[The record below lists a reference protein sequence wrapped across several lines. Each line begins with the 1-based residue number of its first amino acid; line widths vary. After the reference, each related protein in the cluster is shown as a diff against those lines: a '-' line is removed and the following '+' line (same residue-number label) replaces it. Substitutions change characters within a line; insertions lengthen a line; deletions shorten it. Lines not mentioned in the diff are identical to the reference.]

1 MKIVLENQ
9 DSTVMS
15 TFTPSARNDGSYQS
29 EAQLEEEF
37 INILQSQG
45 YEYAHIHN
53 EKDLIA
59 NLRVQIEKLNDYHF
73 SNDEW
78 ERFFKENIANST
90 DDIANKTDT
99 IQRDNVKILKKDD
112 GTDKNITII
121 DKENIHKNIVQVIN
135 QYAVNA
141 ADGANDN
148 ANDNTATSPA
158 YSNRYDVTILVNGLP
173 MVHIELKRR
182 GVPIREAFNQ
192 INRYARDSFWA
203 GSGLFGYVQIFVIS
217 NGTETKYYSNST
229 RNNAYNEQ
237 KSKGSSK
244 STTSNSFEFTNYW
257 SDAQNT
263 IISDLCDFARTFF
276 AKHVILNIL
285 TKYCVFNADK
295 CLMVMRPYQ
304 ITAAENIVN
313 RVKYMFANASKM
325 PAAERQKGGYIW
337 HTTGS
342 GKTLTSF
349 KTSQLVKTLKDAEG
363 KNLVD
368 KVLFV
373 VDRKD
378 LDYQT
383 MKEYDRFEEG
393 AANSNTSTAVLTKQL
408 EDNTEERRLIITT
421 IQKLSK
427 FISSN
432 PSHEIYKKRIVFIF
446 DECHRSQFGGMH
458 ADIVKHFKN
467 SLLFGF
473 TGTPIFEANAVGS
486 DATHLSTTEQTFGP
500 CLHAYTIINAINDK
514 NVLPFRVEY
523 VSTVKTASELEKA
536 TDELVADINRPE
548 IIMHPDRVRNVVQY
562 IIEHFTQKTYRNEK
576 TYKYKR
582 ILNVKELAAD
592 KHNTVKAEKSSE
604 EVDVNGFNS
613 IFAVADIPLA
623 KVYYN
628 EFKKQQ
634 QNLPPSERLKVVTI
648 FSYAVNEGESD
659 SSAYGSGMGSLG
671 EENSESTAKLDVTS
685 QEFLESAIKDYNE
698 MFNTAYDTSNDKFQ
712 NYYKDVS
719 IRMKNKEIDVL
730 IVVNMFLTGFD
741 ATTLNTLW
749 VDKNLRMHGLIQAFS
764 RTNRILN
771 SVKTF
776 GNIVCFRDL
785 SHQVDE
791 AVSLFGDKDAQGVVL
806 CPTFEQIYNGYVDA
820 KGFDRCGYS
829 DLVHE
834 LMEKYPLQG
843 FNIVGEDNQK
853 EFISLFG
860 NILRLRNMLKA
871 FDQFEGNEII
881 KERDMQDY
889 LGHYQ
894 DLHEEWK
901 RKEQKGEIA
910 DITDDVV
917 FEMELVRQVEVNIDY
932 ILMLVERY
940 HSKHCKDKNVLASIK
955 SAVDSSPQLRSKR
968 KLIEDFIAQLNE
980 NEANINKFEYSINS
994 TDGKDSEDLDSESK
1008 KYSNYD
1014 ESSVHAS
1021 HGNDLMDSGNNLMN
1035 SGDNLIDSEN
1045 NLSVVDRWR
1054 EYVQQKYDYDLSELI
1069 QSEGLNDSKTR
1080 RFMYKSFNAGEVSEL
1095 GTDINDL
1102 MPRMSR
1108 FGSAA
1113 RARAQ
1118 KKTRIIDRMRELFN
1132 EFVGIIGFSQYDS
1145 NYER

>member
-15 TFTPSARNDGSYQS
+15 TFTPSVRNDGSYQS

-73 SNDEW
+73 SDGEW

-90 DDIANKTDT
+90 DDIVKKTDT

-141 ADGANDN
+141 SDN
-148 ANDNTATSPA
+148 ANNNDANGPA
-158 YSNRYDVTILVNGLP
+158 RSNRYDVTVLVNGLP

-263 IISDLCDFARTFF
+263 IISDLCDFAKTFF

-285 TKYCVFNADK
+285 TKYCVFNAED

-325 PAAERQKGGYIW
+325 PSSERQKGGYIW

-349 KTSQLVKTLKDAEG
+349 KTSQLVKALKDAEG

-383 MKEYDRFEEG
+383 MREYDRFEKG
-393 AANSNTSTAVLTKQL
+393 AANSNTSTSVLTKQL
-408 EDNTEERRLIITT
+408 EDNTEECRLIITT
-421 IQKLSK
+421 IQKLSR
-427 FISSN
+427 FISTN

-467 SLLFGF
+467 ALLFGF
-473 TGTPIFEANAVGS
+473 TGTPIFEANAAGS
-486 DATHLSTTEQTFGP
+486 DAAHISTTEQTFGP
-500 CLHAYTIINAINDK
+500 CLHTYTIINAINDK

-523 VSTVKTASELEKA
+523 VATVKTSSELEKA
-536 TDELVADINRPE
+536 TDELVKDINRPDV
-548 IIMHPDRVRNVVQY
+548 IRHPERVHNVVQY

-582 ILNVKELAAD
+582 IINVKELAAD
-592 KHNTVKAEKSSE
+592 KHNTLETKKSSE
-604 EVDVNGFNS
+604 EVDINGFNS

-623 KVYYN
+623 KAYYN

-634 QNLPPSERLKVVTI
+634 QNLPPSERLKVATI

-659 SSAYGSGMGSLG
+659 SSAYANGMGSLG
-671 EENSESTAKLDVTS
+671 EENSESTANLDANS

-698 MFNTAYDTSNDKFQ
+698 MFNTAYDASNNKFQ

-785 SHQVDE
+785 SYRVDE
-791 AVSLFGDKDAQGVVL
+791 AVALFGDKDAQGIVL
-806 CPTFEQIYNGYVDA
+806 CPTFEQIFNGYVDD
-820 KGFDRCGYS
+820 KGIERCGYS
-829 DLVHE
+829 DLVNE

-843 FNIVGEDNQK
+843 LNIVGEENQK
-853 EFISLFG
+853 KFISLFS

-901 RKEQKGEIA
+901 RKEQKGDIA
-910 DITDDVV
+910 NITDDVV

-955 SAVDSSPQLRSKR
+955 VAIDASPQLRSKK
-968 KLIEDFIAQLNE
+968 KLIEGFIAQLNE
-980 NEANINKFEYSINS
+980 KELEKLVNYGDTITVYDSNGNKVSI
-994 TDGKDSEDLDSESK
+994 
-1008 KYSNYD
+1008 
-1014 ESSVHAS
+1014 
-1021 HGNDLMDSGNNLMN
+1021 
-1035 SGDNLIDSEN
+1035 
-1045 NLSVVDRWR
+1045 VDCWS
-1054 EYVQQKYDYDLSELI
+1054 EYVEQKYNHDLAQLV
-1069 QSEGLNDSKTR
+1069 QSEGLNDSLTR
-1080 RFMYKSFNAGEVSEL
+1080 KFMEKSFSAGEVSEL

-1108 FGSAA
+1108 FGAAAKA
-1113 RARAQ
+1113 RAE
-1118 KKTRIIDRMRELFN
+1118 KKSRIVESMRNMFN
-1132 EFVGIIGFSQYDS
+1132 EFVGLVGFSQ
-1145 NYER
+1145 NER

>member
-73 SNDEW
+73 SDGEW

-90 DDIANKTDT
+90 DDIVKKTDT

-141 ADGANDN
+141 NDSANNN
-148 ANDNTATSPA
+148 ANDNDANGPA
-158 YSNRYDVTILVNGLP
+158 RSNRYDVTVLVNGLP

-244 STTSNSFEFTNYW
+244 TTTSNSFEFTNYW

-263 IISDLCDFARTFF
+263 IISDLCDFAKTFF

-285 TKYCVFNADK
+285 TKYCVFNAED

-325 PAAERQKGGYIW
+325 PASERQKGGYVW

-349 KTSQLVKTLKDAEG
+349 KTSQLVKALKDAEG

-383 MKEYDRFEEG
+383 MREYDRFEKG
-393 AANSNTSTAVLTKQL
+393 AANSNTSTSVLTKQL
-408 EDNTEERRLIITT
+408 EDNTEECRLIITT
-421 IQKLSK
+421 IQKLSR
-427 FISSN
+427 FISTN

-467 SLLFGF
+467 ALLFGF
-473 TGTPIFEANAVGS
+473 TGTPIFEANAAGS
-486 DATHLSTTEQTFGP
+486 DAAHISTTEQTFGP
-500 CLHAYTIINAINDK
+500 CLHTYTIINAINDK

-523 VSTVKTASELEKA
+523 VATVKTSSELEKA
-536 TDELVADINRPE
+536 TDELVKDINRPDV
-548 IIMHPDRVRNVVQY
+548 IRHPDRVHNVVQY

-592 KHNTVKAEKSSE
+592 KHNTLETKKSSE
-604 EVDVNGFNS
+604 AVDVNGFNS

-623 KVYYN
+623 KAYYN

-634 QNLPPSERLKVVTI
+634 QNLPTSERLKVATI

-659 SSAYGSGMGSLG
+659 SSAYANGMGSLG
-671 EENSESTAKLDVTS
+671 EENSESTSNLDANS

-698 MFNTAYDTSNDKFQ
+698 MFNTAYDASNNKFQ

-785 SHQVDE
+785 SYRVDE

-806 CPTFEQIYNGYVDA
+806 CPTFEQIYNGYIDA
-820 KGFDRCGYS
+820 KGIERCGYS
-829 DLVHE
+829 DLVNE

-843 FNIVGEDNQK
+843 FNIVGEENQK
-853 EFISLFG
+853 KFISLFS

-901 RKEQKGEIA
+901 RKEQKGEVA

-932 ILMLVERY
+932 ILMLVESY
-940 HSKHCKDKNVLASIK
+940 HSKHCKDKNVLASIRV
-955 SAVDSSPQLRSKR
+955 AVDSSPQLRSKK
-968 KLIEDFIAQLNE
+968 KLIEGFIAQLNE
-980 NEANINKFEYSINS
+980 NELDKLV
-994 TDGKDSEDLDSESK
+994 DSEGNITVYDS
-1008 KYSNYD
+1008 N
-1014 ESSVHAS
+1014 
-1021 HGNDLMDSGNNLMN
+1021 GNKVS
-1035 SGDNLIDSEN
+1035 I
-1045 NLSVVDRWR
+1045 VDCWS
-1054 EYVQQKYDYDLSELI
+1054 EYVEQKYNHDLAQLV
-1069 QSEGLNDSKTR
+1069 QSEGLNDSLTR
-1080 RFMYKSFNAGEVSEL
+1080 KFMEKSFSAGEVSEL

-1108 FGSAA
+1108 FGAAAQA
-1113 RARAQ
+1113 RAE
-1118 KKTRIIDRMRELFN
+1118 KKSRIVESMRNMFN
-1132 EFVGIIGFSQYDS
+1132 EFAGLIGFSQYDS
-1145 NYER
+1145 QKD

>member
-15 TFTPSARNDGSYQS
+15 TFTPSVRNDGSYQS

-73 SNDEW
+73 SDGEW

-141 ADGANDN
+141 NNNDANG
-148 ANDNTATSPA
+148 PA
-158 YSNRYDVTILVNGLP
+158 RSNRYDVTVLVNGLP

-192 INRYARDSFWA
+192 INRYARDSFWT
-203 GSGLFGYVQIFVIS
+203 GNGLFGYVQIFVIS

-285 TKYCVFNADK
+285 TKYCVFNAED

-304 ITAAENIVN
+304 ITAAENIIN

-349 KTSQLVKTLKDAEG
+349 KTSQLIKTLKDAEG
-363 KNLVD
+363 NNLVD

-383 MKEYDRFEEG
+383 MREYDTFEKG

-408 EDNTEERRLIITT
+408 EDNTEECRLIITT
-421 IQKLSK
+421 IQKLSR
-427 FISSN
+427 FISNN

-473 TGTPIFEANAVGS
+473 TGTPIFEANAAGS

-500 CLHAYTIINAINDK
+500 CLHTYTIINAINDK

-523 VSTVKTASELEKA
+523 VATVKTSSELEKA

-548 IIMHPDRVRNVVQY
+548 VIKHKDRVHNVVQY
-562 IIEHFTQKTYRNEK
+562 IIEHFSQKTYRNEK

-592 KHNTVKAEKSSE
+592 KHNSVEPKKSSE
-604 EVDVNGFNS
+604 AVDVNGFNS
-613 IFAVADIPLA
+613 IFAVADIELA
-623 KVYYN
+623 KLYYN

-659 SSAYGSGMGSLG
+659 SSEYSNGMGSLG
-671 EENSESTAKLDVTS
+671 EENSESTAKLDANS

-698 MFNTAYDTSNDKFQ
+698 IFNTTYDTSNNKFQ

-785 SHQVDE
+785 SYQVDK
-791 AVSLFGDKDAQGVVL
+791 AVALFGDKDAHGIVL
-806 CPTFEQIYNGYVDA
+806 CPTFEQIFNGYVDA
-820 KGFDRCGYS
+820 NGSERCGYS
-829 DLVHE
+829 DLVNE

-843 FNIVGEDNQK
+843 FNIVGEENQK
-853 EFISLFG
+853 KFISLFG

-955 SAVDSSPQLRSKR
+955 VAIDASPQLRSKK
-968 KLIEDFIAQLNE
+968 KLIEGFIAQLNE
-980 NEANINKFEYSINS
+980 KELEKLVNYGGTTTVYDSNGNKVSIVDCWSEYV
-994 TDGKDSEDLDSESK
+994 EK
-1008 KYSNYD
+1008 KYN
-1014 ESSVHAS
+1014 H
-1021 HGNDLMDSGNNLMN
+1021 DLAQL
-1035 SGDNLIDSEN
+1035 
-1045 NLSVVDRWR
+1045 V
-1054 EYVQQKYDYDLSELI
+1054 
-1069 QSEGLNDSKTR
+1069 QSEGLNDDLTR
-1080 RFMYKSFNAGEVSEL
+1080 KFMEKSFSAGEVSEL

-1108 FGSAA
+1108 FGAAAQA
-1113 RARAQ
+1113 RAE
-1118 KKTRIIDRMRELFN
+1118 KKSRIVESMRKLFN
-1132 EFVGIIGFSQYDS
+1132 EFVGLVGFSK
-1145 NYER
+1145 NER

>member
-15 TFTPSARNDGSYQS
+15 TFTPSERNDGSYQS

-73 SNDEW
+73 SDGEW

-90 DDIANKTDT
+90 DDIVKKTDT

-112 GTDKNITII
+112 GVDKNITII

-135 QYAVNA
+135 QYSV
-141 ADGANDN
+141 N
-148 ANDNTATSPA
+148 ANDSASDNDANGPA
-158 YSNRYDVTILVNGLP
+158 RSNRYDVTVLVNGLP

-244 STTSNSFEFTNYW
+244 TTTSNSFEFTNYW

-263 IISDLCDFARTFF
+263 IISDLCDFAKTFF

-304 ITAAENIVN
+304 IIAAENIVN

-325 PAAERQKGGYIW
+325 PSSERQKGGYIW

-383 MKEYDRFEEG
+383 MREYDTFEKG

-408 EDNTEERRLIITT
+408 EDNTEECRLIITT
-421 IQKLSK
+421 IQKLSR
-427 FISSN
+427 FISNN

-473 TGTPIFEANAVGS
+473 TGTPIFEANAAGP
-486 DATHLSTTEQTFGP
+486 DAAHISTTEQTFGP

-523 VSTVKTASELEKA
+523 VATVKTSSELEKA
-536 TDELVADINRPE
+536 TDELVKDINRPDV
-548 IIMHPDRVRNVVQY
+548 IRHKDRVHNVVQY

-582 ILNVKELAAD
+582 IINVKELAAD
-592 KHNTVKAEKSSE
+592 KHNTLETKKSSE
-604 EVDVNGFNS
+604 EVDINGFNS

-623 KVYYN
+623 KAYYN

-634 QNLPPSERLKVVTI
+634 QNLPPSERLKVATI

-659 SSAYGSGMGSLG
+659 SSAYANGMGSLG
-671 EENSESTAKLDVTS
+671 EENSESTAKLDANS

-698 MFNTAYDTSNDKFQ
+698 MFNTAYDASNNKFQ

-719 IRMKNKEIDVL
+719 IRMKNKEIDIL

-785 SHQVDE
+785 SYRVDE
-791 AVSLFGDKDAQGVVL
+791 AVSLFGDKDAQGIVL

-820 KGFDRCGYS
+820 KGIERCGYS
-829 DLVHE
+829 DLVNE

-843 FNIVGEDNQK
+843 FNIVGEENQK
-853 EFISLFG
+853 KFISLFG

-901 RKEQKGEIA
+901 RKEQKGDIA
-910 DITDDVV
+910 NITDDVV

-940 HSKHCKDKNVLASIK
+940 HSKHCKDKNVLASIRV
-955 SAVDSSPQLRSKR
+955 AVDSSPQLRSKK
-968 KLIEDFIAQLNE
+968 KLIEGFIAQLNE
-980 NEANINKFEYSINS
+980 KEL
-994 TDGKDSEDLDSESK
+994 GKLVDSEGNITVYDS
-1008 KYSNYD
+1008 N
-1014 ESSVHAS
+1014 
-1021 HGNDLMDSGNNLMN
+1021 GNK
-1035 SGDNLIDSEN
+1035 
-1045 NLSVVDRWR
+1045 LSIVDCWS
-1054 EYVQQKYDYDLSELI
+1054 EYVEQKYNHDLAQLV
-1069 QSEGLNDSKTR
+1069 QSEGLNDSLTR
-1080 RFMYKSFNAGEVSEL
+1080 KFMEKSFSAGEVSEL

-1108 FGSAA
+1108 FGAAAIA
-1113 RARAQ
+1113 RAE
-1118 KKTRIIDRMRELFN
+1118 KKSRIVESMRNMFN
-1132 EFVGIIGFSQYDS
+1132 EFVGLIGFSQYDS
-1145 NYER
+1145 QKD

>member
-15 TFTPSARNDGSYQS
+15 TFTPSERNDRSYQS

-112 GTDKNITII
+112 GVDKNITII

-141 ADGANDN
+141 NNNDANG
-148 ANDNTATSPA
+148 PA
-158 YSNRYDVTILVNGLP
+158 RSNRYDVTVLVNGLP

-263 IISDLCDFARTFF
+263 IISDLCDFAKTFF

-285 TKYCVFNADK
+285 TKYCVFNAED

-313 RVKYMFANASKM
+313 RVKYMFANASKT
-325 PAAERQKGGYIW
+325 PASERQKGGYVW

-349 KTSQLVKTLKDAEG
+349 KTSQLVKALKDAEG

-383 MKEYDRFEEG
+383 MREYDRFEKG

-408 EDNTEERRLIITT
+408 EDNTEECRLIITT
-421 IQKLSK
+421 IQKLSR
-427 FISSN
+427 FINNN

-467 SLLFGF
+467 ALLFGF
-473 TGTPIFEANAVGS
+473 TGTPIFEANAAGS

-500 CLHAYTIINAINDK
+500 CLHTYTIINAINDK

-523 VSTVKTASELEKA
+523 VATVKTSSELEKA
-536 TDELVADINRPE
+536 TDELVKDINRPDV
-548 IIMHPDRVRNVVQY
+548 IRHKDRVHNVVQY

-582 ILNVKELAAD
+582 IINVKELAAD
-592 KHNTVKAEKSSE
+592 KHNTLETKKSSE
-604 EVDVNGFNS
+604 EVDINGFNS

-623 KVYYN
+623 KAYYN

-634 QNLPPSERLKVVTI
+634 QNLPPSERLKVATI

-659 SSAYGSGMGSLG
+659 SSAYANGMGSLG
-671 EENSESTAKLDVTS
+671 EENSESTANLDANS

-698 MFNTAYDTSNDKFQ
+698 MFNTAYDASNNKFQ

-785 SHQVDE
+785 SYRVDE
-791 AVSLFGDKDAQGVVL
+791 AVSLFGDKDAQGIVL

-820 KGFDRCGYS
+820 KGIERCGYS
-829 DLVHE
+829 DLVNE

-843 FNIVGEDNQK
+843 FNIVGEENQK
-853 EFISLFG
+853 KFISLFG

-901 RKEQKGEIA
+901 RKEQKGDIA
-910 DITDDVV
+910 NITDDVV
-917 FEMELVRQVEVNIDY
+917 FEMELVRQVEVNIYY

-940 HSKHCKDKNVLASIK
+940 HSKHCKDKNVLASIRV
-955 SAVDSSPQLRSKR
+955 AVDSSPQLRSKK
-968 KLIEDFIAQLNE
+968 KLIEGFIAQLNE
-980 NEANINKFEYSINS
+980 KEL
-994 TDGKDSEDLDSESK
+994 GKLVDSEGNITVYDS
-1008 KYSNYD
+1008 N
-1014 ESSVHAS
+1014 
-1021 HGNDLMDSGNNLMN
+1021 GNK
-1035 SGDNLIDSEN
+1035 
-1045 NLSVVDRWR
+1045 LSIVDCWS
-1054 EYVQQKYDYDLSELI
+1054 EYVEQKYNHDLAQLV
-1069 QSEGLNDSKTR
+1069 QSEGLNDSLTR
-1080 RFMYKSFNAGEVSEL
+1080 KFMEKSFSAGEVSEL

-1108 FGSAA
+1108 FGAA
-1113 RARAQ
+1113 AIVRAE
-1118 KKTRIIDRMRELFN
+1118 KKSRIVESMRNMFN
-1132 EFVGIIGFSQYDS
+1132 EFVGLIGFSQYDS
-1145 NYER
+1145 QKD

>member
-9 DSTVMS
+9 NSTVMS

-73 SNDEW
+73 SDGEW

-90 DDIANKTDT
+90 DDIVKKTDT

-141 ADGANDN
+141 NDSANNN
-148 ANDNTATSPA
+148 ANDNDANGPA
-158 YSNRYDVTILVNGLP
+158 RSNRYDVTVLVNGLP

-244 STTSNSFEFTNYW
+244 TTTSNSFEFTNYW

-263 IISDLCDFARTFF
+263 IISDLCDFAKTFF

-285 TKYCVFNADK
+285 TKYCVFNAED

-325 PAAERQKGGYIW
+325 PASERQKGGYVW

-349 KTSQLVKTLKDAEG
+349 KTSQLVKALKDAEG

-383 MKEYDRFEEG
+383 MREYDRFEKG
-393 AANSNTSTAVLTKQL
+393 AANSNTSTSVLTKQL
-408 EDNTEERRLIITT
+408 EDNTEECRLIITT
-421 IQKLSK
+421 IQKLSR
-427 FISSN
+427 FISTN

-467 SLLFGF
+467 ALLFGF
-473 TGTPIFEANAVGS
+473 TGTPIFEANAAGS
-486 DATHLSTTEQTFGP
+486 DAAHISTTEQTFGP
-500 CLHAYTIINAINDK
+500 CLHTYTIINAINDK

-523 VSTVKTASELEKA
+523 VATVKTSSELEKA
-536 TDELVADINRPE
+536 TDELVKDINRPDV
-548 IIMHPDRVRNVVQY
+548 IRHPDRVHNVVQY

-592 KHNTVKAEKSSE
+592 KHNTLETKKSSE
-604 EVDVNGFNS
+604 AVDVNGFNS

-623 KVYYN
+623 KAYYN

-634 QNLPPSERLKVVTI
+634 QNLPTSERLKVATI

-659 SSAYGSGMGSLG
+659 SSAYANGMGSLG
-671 EENSESTAKLDVTS
+671 EENSESTSNLDANS

-698 MFNTAYDTSNDKFQ
+698 MFNTAYDASNNKFQ

-785 SHQVDE
+785 SYRVDE

-806 CPTFEQIYNGYVDA
+806 CPTFEQIYNGYIDA
-820 KGFDRCGYS
+820 KGIERCGYS
-829 DLVHE
+829 DLVNE

-843 FNIVGEDNQK
+843 FNIVGEENQK
-853 EFISLFG
+853 KFISLFS

-901 RKEQKGEIA
+901 RKEQKGEVA

-932 ILMLVERY
+932 ILMLVESY
-940 HSKHCKDKNVLASIK
+940 HSKHCKDKNVLASIRV
-955 SAVDSSPQLRSKR
+955 AVDSSPQLRSKK
-968 KLIEDFIAQLNE
+968 KLIEGFIAQLNE
-980 NEANINKFEYSINS
+980 NELDKLV
-994 TDGKDSEDLDSESK
+994 DSEGNITVYDS
-1008 KYSNYD
+1008 N
-1014 ESSVHAS
+1014 
-1021 HGNDLMDSGNNLMN
+1021 GNKVS
-1035 SGDNLIDSEN
+1035 I
-1045 NLSVVDRWR
+1045 VDCWS
-1054 EYVQQKYDYDLSELI
+1054 EYVEQKYNHDLAQLV
-1069 QSEGLNDSKTR
+1069 QSEGLNDSLTR
-1080 RFMYKSFNAGEVSEL
+1080 KFMEKSFSAGEVSEL

-1108 FGSAA
+1108 FGAAAQA
-1113 RARAQ
+1113 RAE
-1118 KKTRIIDRMRELFN
+1118 KKSRIVESMRNMFN
-1132 EFVGIIGFSQYDS
+1132 EFAGLIGFSQYDS
-1145 NYER
+1145 QKD

>member
-45 YEYAHIHN
+45 YEYSHIHN

-90 DDIANKTDT
+90 DDIVKKTDA

-141 ADGANDN
+141 NDN
-148 ANDNTATSPA
+148 ASDNANNNDANGPA
-158 YSNRYDVTILVNGLP
+158 RSNRYDVTVLVNGLP

-192 INRYARDSFWA
+192 INRYARDSFWT
-203 GSGLFGYVQIFVIS
+203 GNGLFGYVQIFVIS

-285 TKYCVFNADK
+285 TKYCVFNAED

-304 ITAAENIVN
+304 ITAAENIIN

-349 KTSQLVKTLKDAEG
+349 KTSQLIKTLKDAEG
-363 KNLVD
+363 NNLVD

-383 MKEYDRFEEG
+383 MREYDTFEKG

-408 EDNTEERRLIITT
+408 EDNTEECRLIITT
-421 IQKLSK
+421 IQKLSR
-427 FISSN
+427 FISNN

-473 TGTPIFEANAVGS
+473 TGTPIFEANAAGS

-500 CLHAYTIINAINDK
+500 CLHTYTIINAINDK

-523 VSTVKTASELEKA
+523 VATVKTSSELEKA

-548 IIMHPDRVRNVVQY
+548 VIKHKDRVHNVVQY
-562 IIEHFTQKTYRNEK
+562 IIEHFSQKTYRNEK

-592 KHNTVKAEKSSE
+592 KHNSVEPKKSSE
-604 EVDVNGFNS
+604 AVDVNGFNS
-613 IFAVADIPLA
+613 IFAVADIELA
-623 KVYYN
+623 KLYYN

-659 SSAYGSGMGSLG
+659 SSEYSNGMGSLG
-671 EENSESTAKLDVTS
+671 EENSESTAKLDANS

-698 MFNTAYDTSNDKFQ
+698 IFNTTYDTSNNKFQ

-785 SHQVDE
+785 SYQVDK
-791 AVSLFGDKDAQGVVL
+791 AVALFGDKDAHGIVL
-806 CPTFEQIYNGYVDA
+806 CPTFEQIFNGYVDA
-820 KGFDRCGYS
+820 NGSERCGYS
-829 DLVHE
+829 DLVNE

-843 FNIVGEDNQK
+843 FNIVGEENQK
-853 EFISLFG
+853 KFISLFG

-955 SAVDSSPQLRSKR
+955 VAIDASPQLRSKK
-968 KLIEDFIAQLNE
+968 KLIEGFIAQLNE
-980 NEANINKFEYSINS
+980 KELEKLVNYGGTTTVYDSNGNKVSIVDCWSEYV
-994 TDGKDSEDLDSESK
+994 EK
-1008 KYSNYD
+1008 KYN
-1014 ESSVHAS
+1014 H
-1021 HGNDLMDSGNNLMN
+1021 DLAQL
-1035 SGDNLIDSEN
+1035 
-1045 NLSVVDRWR
+1045 V
-1054 EYVQQKYDYDLSELI
+1054 
-1069 QSEGLNDSKTR
+1069 QSEGLNDDLTR
-1080 RFMYKSFNAGEVSEL
+1080 KFMEKSFSAGEVSEL

-1108 FGSAA
+1108 FGAAAQA
-1113 RARAQ
+1113 RAE
-1118 KKTRIIDRMRELFN
+1118 KKSRIVESMRKLFN
-1132 EFVGIIGFSQYDS
+1132 EFVGLVGFSK
-1145 NYER
+1145 NER

>member
-1 MKIVLENQ
+1 MKIILEDQ

-15 TFTPSARNDGSYQS
+15 TFTPRVSTNASYQS

-59 NLRVQIEKLNDYHF
+59 NLRVQIEKLNNYHF
-73 SNDEW
+73 LDSEW
-78 ERFFKENIANST
+78 NRFFSSCIANDAEGIAEKTEKIQNGST
-90 DDIANKTDT
+90 K
-99 IQRDNVKILKKDD
+99 QSFVCDD
-112 GTDKNITII
+112 GETKNICLL
-121 DKENIHKNIVQVIN
+121 DKENIHNNILQVIN

-141 ADGANDN
+141 NESN
-148 ANDNTATSPA
+148 PNSPS

-192 INRYARDSFWA
+192 IQRYQRDSFWA
-203 GSGLFGYVQIFVIS
+203 ESGLFKYVQIFVIS
-217 NGTETKYYSNST
+217 NGTHTKYYSNST
-229 RNNAYNEQ
+229 RIDARKQVDSKISNANTSINN
-237 KSKGSSK
+237 
-244 STTSNSFEFTNYW
+244 FEFTINW
-257 SDAQNT
+257 SDAKNNV
-263 IISDLCDFARTFF
+263 ISDLCDFTQTFF
-276 AKHVILNIL
+276 ARNTILNIL
-285 TKYCVFNADK
+285 TKYCVFTKDK
-295 CLMVMRPYQ
+295 KLMVMRPYQ
-304 ITAAENIVN
+304 ITAAERIVN
-313 RVKYMFANASKM
+313 RIKYADNYNKYGSI
-325 PAAERQKGGYIW
+325 EGGGYIW

-349 KTSQLVKTLKDAEG
+349 KTAQLVNELKNASG
-363 KNLVD
+363 GNLID

-383 MKEYDRFEEG
+383 IVEYDHFKPG
-393 AANSNTSTAVLTKQL
+393 CANSNTSTSVLTKQL
-408 EDNTEERRLIITT
+408 EDNTEECRLIITT
-421 IQKLSK
+421 IQKLSR

-467 SLLFGF
+467 ALLFGF
-473 TGTPIFEANAVGS
+473 TGTPIFEANAAGS
-486 DATHLSTTEQTFGP
+486 DAAHISTTEQTFGP
-500 CLHAYTIINAINDK
+500 CLHTYTIINAINDK

-523 VSTVKTASELEKA
+523 VATVKTSSELEKA
-536 TDELVADINRPE
+536 TDELVKDINRSDVIKHPE
-548 IIMHPDRVRNVVQY
+548 RVHNVVQY
-562 IIEHFTQKTYRNEK
+562 IIEHFSQKTYRNEK

-582 ILNVKELAAD
+582 IINVKELAAD
-592 KHNTVKAEKSSE
+592 KHNTLETKKSSE
-604 EVDVNGFNS
+604 AVDVNGFNS

-623 KVYYN
+623 KAYYN

-634 QNLPPSERLKVVTI
+634 QNLPPSERLKVATI

-659 SSAYGSGMGSLG
+659 SSAYANGMGSLG
-671 EENSESTAKLDVTS
+671 EENSESTANLDANS

-698 MFNTAYDTSNDKFQ
+698 MFNTAYDASNNKFQ

-719 IRMKNKEIDVL
+719 LRMKNKEIDVL

-785 SHQVDE
+785 SYRVDE
-791 AVSLFGDKDAQGVVL
+791 AVALFGDKDAQGIVL
-806 CPTFEQIYNGYVDA
+806 CPTFEQIYNGYIDA
-820 KGFDRCGYS
+820 KGIERCGYS
-829 DLVHE
+829 DLVNE

-843 FNIVGEDNQK
+843 FNIVGEENQK
-853 EFISLFG
+853 KFISLFS

-932 ILMLVERY
+932 ILMLVEHY
-940 HSKHCKDKNVLASIK
+940 HSKHCKDKNVLASIRV
-955 SAVDSSPQLRSKR
+955 AVDSSPQLRSKK
-968 KLIEDFIAQLNE
+968 KLIEGFIAQLNE
-980 NEANINKFEYSINS
+980 NE
-994 TDGKDSEDLDSESK
+994 LDK
-1008 KYSNYD
+1008 L
-1014 ESSVHAS
+1014 A
-1021 HGNDLMDSGNNLMN
+1021 DSGGN
-1035 SGDNLIDSEN
+1035 ITVYDSN
-1045 NLSVVDRWR
+1045 GNKVSIVDCWS
-1054 EYVQQKYDYDLSELI
+1054 EYVEQKYNHDLAQLV
-1069 QSEGLNDSKTR
+1069 QSEGLNDSLTR
-1080 RFMYKSFNAGEVSEL
+1080 KFMEKSFSAGEVSEL

-1108 FGSAA
+1108 FGAAAQA
-1113 RARAQ
+1113 RAE
-1118 KKTRIIDRMRELFN
+1118 KKSRIVESMRNMFN
-1132 EFVGIIGFSQYDS
+1132 EFAGLIGFSQYDS
-1145 NYER
+1145 QKD

>member
-15 TFTPSARNDGSYQS
+15 TFTPSVRNNGNYQS

-45 YEYAHIHN
+45 YEYAHIHS

-90 DDIANKTDT
+90 DDIVKKTDT

-112 GTDKNITII
+112 GVDKNITII

-141 ADGANDN
+141 NNN
-148 ANDNTATSPA
+148 ANNNDANGPA
-158 YSNRYDVTILVNGLP
+158 RSNRYDVTVLVNGLP

-263 IISDLCDFARTFF
+263 IISDLCDFAKTFF

-285 TKYCVFNADK
+285 TKYCVFNAED

-349 KTSQLVKTLKDAEG
+349 KTSQLVKALKDAEG
-363 KNLVD
+363 NNLVD

-383 MKEYDRFEEG
+383 MREYDRFEKG
-393 AANSNTSTAVLTKQL
+393 AANSNTSTSVLTKQL
-408 EDNTEERRLIITT
+408 EDNTEECRLIITT
-421 IQKLSK
+421 IQKLSR
-427 FISSN
+427 FISNN

-467 SLLFGF
+467 ALLFGF
-473 TGTPIFEANAVGS
+473 TGTPIFEANAAGS
-486 DATHLSTTEQTFGP
+486 DAAHISTTEQTFGP
-500 CLHAYTIINAINDK
+500 CLHTYTIINAINDK

-523 VSTVKTASELEKA
+523 VATVKTSSELEKA
-536 TDELVADINRPE
+536 TDELVKDINRPDV
-548 IIMHPDRVRNVVQY
+548 IRHKDRVHNVVQY
-562 IIEHFTQKTYRNEK
+562 IIEHFSQKTYRNEK

-592 KHNTVKAEKSSE
+592 KHNTLEAKKSSE
-604 EVDVNGFNS
+604 AVDVNGFNS

-623 KVYYN
+623 KAYYN

-634 QNLPPSERLKVVTI
+634 QNLPTSERLKVATI

-659 SSAYGSGMGSLG
+659 SSAYANGMGSLG
-671 EENSESTAKLDVTS
+671 EENSESTAKLDANS

-698 MFNTAYDTSNDKFQ
+698 MFNTAYDASNNKFQ

-785 SHQVDE
+785 SYRVDE
-791 AVSLFGDKDAQGVVL
+791 AVSLFGDKDAQGIVL
-806 CPTFEQIYNGYVDA
+806 CPTFEQIFNGYVDD
-820 KGFDRCGYS
+820 KGIERCGYS
-829 DLVHE
+829 DLVNE

-843 FNIVGEDNQK
+843 FNIVGEENQK
-853 EFISLFG
+853 KFISLFS

-932 ILMLVERY
+932 ILMLVEHY
-940 HSKHCKDKNVLASIK
+940 HSKHCKDKNVLASIRV
-955 SAVDSSPQLRSKR
+955 AVDSSPQLRSKK
-968 KLIEDFIAQLNE
+968 KLIEGFIAQLNE
-980 NEANINKFEYSINS
+980 KELDKLVDSDDTITVYDSNGNKLSIVDCWSEYV
-994 TDGKDSEDLDSESK
+994 EK
-1008 KYSNYD
+1008 KYN
-1014 ESSVHAS
+1014 H
-1021 HGNDLMDSGNNLMN
+1021 DLAQL
-1035 SGDNLIDSEN
+1035 
-1045 NLSVVDRWR
+1045 V
-1054 EYVQQKYDYDLSELI
+1054 
-1069 QSEGLNDSKTR
+1069 QSEGLNDALTR
-1080 RFMYKSFNAGEVSEL
+1080 KFMEKSFSAGEVSEL

-1108 FGSAA
+1108 FGAAAKA
-1113 RARAQ
+1113 RAE
-1118 KKTRIIDRMRELFN
+1118 KKSRIVESMRNMFN
-1132 EFVGIIGFSQYDS
+1132 EFVGLIGFSQYDS
-1145 NYER
+1145 QKD

>member
-78 ERFFKENIANST
+78 ERFFKENIANGT
-90 DDIANKTDT
+90 DDIVKKTDT
-99 IQRDNVKILKKDD
+99 IQQDNVKILKKDD

-141 ADGANDN
+141 NDN
-148 ANDNTATSPA
+148 ANNNDANGPA
-158 YSNRYDVTILVNGLP
+158 RSNRYDVTVLVNGLP

-263 IISDLCDFARTFF
+263 IISDLCDFAKTFF

-285 TKYCVFNADK
+285 TKYCVFNAED

-313 RVKYMFANASKM
+313 RVKYMFANASKT
-325 PAAERQKGGYIW
+325 PASERQKGGYVW

-349 KTSQLVKTLKDAEG
+349 KTSQLVKALKDAEG
-363 KNLVD
+363 NNLVD

-383 MKEYDRFEEG
+383 MREYDRFEKG
-393 AANSNTSTAVLTKQL
+393 AANSNTSTSVLTKQL
-408 EDNTEERRLIITT
+408 EDNTEKRRLIITT
-421 IQKLSK
+421 IQKLSR
-427 FISSN
+427 FISNN

-467 SLLFGF
+467 ALLFGF
-473 TGTPIFEANAVGS
+473 TGTPIFEANAAGS
-486 DATHLSTTEQTFGP
+486 DAAHISTTEQTFGP
-500 CLHAYTIINAINDK
+500 CLHTYTIINAINDK

-523 VSTVKTASELEKA
+523 VATVKTSSELEKA
-536 TDELVADINRPE
+536 TDELVKDINRPDV
-548 IIMHPDRVRNVVQY
+548 IRHKDRVHNVVQY

-582 ILNVKELAAD
+582 IINVKELAAD
-592 KHNTVKAEKSSE
+592 KHNTLETKKSSE
-604 EVDVNGFNS
+604 SVDVNGFNS

-623 KVYYN
+623 KAYYN

-634 QNLPPSERLKVVTI
+634 QNLPPSERLKVATI

-659 SSAYGSGMGSLG
+659 SSAYANGMGSLG
-671 EENSESTAKLDVTS
+671 EENSESTANLDANS

-698 MFNTAYDTSNDKFQ
+698 MFNTAYDASNNKFQ

-719 IRMKNKEIDVL
+719 IRMKNKGIDVL

-785 SHQVDE
+785 SYRVDE
-791 AVSLFGDKDAQGVVL
+791 AVSLFGDKDAQGIVL

-820 KGFDRCGYS
+820 KGIERCGYS
-829 DLVHE
+829 DLVNE

-843 FNIVGEDNQK
+843 FNIVGEENQK
-853 EFISLFG
+853 KFISLFG

-871 FDQFEGNEII
+871 FDQFEGNEVI

-901 RKEQKGEIA
+901 RKEQKGDIA
-910 DITDDVV
+910 NITDDVV

-932 ILMLVERY
+932 ILMLVEHY
-940 HSKHCKDKNVLASIK
+940 HSKHCKDKNVLASIRV
-955 SAVDSSPQLRSKR
+955 AVDSSPQLRSKK
-968 KLIEDFIAQLNE
+968 KLIEGFIAQLNE
-980 NEANINKFEYSINS
+980 KEL
-994 TDGKDSEDLDSESK
+994 GKLVDSEGNITIYDSNGNKLSIVDCWSEYVEK
-1008 KYSNYD
+1008 KYN
-1014 ESSVHAS
+1014 H
-1021 HGNDLMDSGNNLMN
+1021 DLAQL
-1035 SGDNLIDSEN
+1035 
-1045 NLSVVDRWR
+1045 V
-1054 EYVQQKYDYDLSELI
+1054 
-1069 QSEGLNDSKTR
+1069 QSEGLNDALTR
-1080 RFMYKSFNAGEVSEL
+1080 KFMEKSFSAGEVSEL

-1108 FGSAA
+1108 FGAAAIA
-1113 RARAQ
+1113 RAE
-1118 KKTRIIDRMRELFN
+1118 KKSSIVESMRNMFN
-1132 EFVGIIGFSQYDS
+1132 EFVGLIGFSQYDS
-1145 NYER
+1145 QKD